1 MLLLI
6 VLLLGTLIYPI
17 ESLTPMPS
25 SNAIESELTM
35 TTSTKPHTHKKNEQ
49 PIAIE
54 GRFIIAEG
62 NSDHLFHPSDF
73 IKEEAVQCVEGDTKT
88 TKND

>member
-6 VLLLGTLIYPI
+6 VLLGALIYPI
-17 ESLTPMPS
+17 ESLTPVPS
-25 SNAIESELTM
+25 SNVIKAELPM
-35 TTSTKPHTHKKNEQ
+35 TTSTKPHAQKTNEQ
-49 PIAIE
+49 PIVIE

-62 NSDHLFHPSDF
+62 NSDHLFRPSDF
-73 IKEEAVQCVEGDTKT
+73 IKEEAVQCAEGDTKT